1 MISFFLAQQA
11 AEAAQPDNSLAGSLQ
26 AIGFDGPRFLSQVFL
41 FIIVAW
47 ALKKFAYEPI
57 LKILDERRAAIAS
70 GLENAAKSKQE
81 LANAEAQRH
90 DIIRQANETANR
102 MVEDAKKSAEVAA
115 QRRLQEATRE
125 AEQIVTSAR
134 QATAQEREKVF
145 AEMRKELVRLVIDA
159 TGKATGKILTAD
171 DQERIKN
178 ETLSEVS
185 RN

>member
-1 MISFFLAQQA
+1 MISPFLAQQS
-11 AEAAQPDNSLAGSLQ
+11 DGGL
-26 AIGFDGPRFLSQVFL
+26 IGTFQSMGVDGPRFFSQVFL
-41 FIIVAW
+41 FIIVAV
-47 ALKKFAYEPI
+47 ALKRFAYEPI
-57 LKILDERRAAIAS
+57 LKILDERRNTIAT

-90 DIIRQANETANR
+90 DIVRQANDTANR

-125 AEQIVTSAR
+125 AEQIVTAAR

-145 AEMRKELVRLVIDA
+145 AELRKELVRLVIDA
-159 TGKATGKILTAD
+159 TGRASGKVLTAD